1 MSLPSDVLRALRAT
15 FPGDALITDPERAL
29 VFGADASRRLAAP
42 EAVVRPGNL
51 EQTVELL
58 RIAHHYGVPLYP
70 RGRGTNRVGAC
81 VPTRPGIVVSCS
93 KLNRIM
99 EISGEDFVAV
109 CEPGVIT
116 GDLQQACKAR
126 GLLYPPDPASAR
138 YSTIGGNVAQNA
150 GGMRALKYGTTRDF
164 VLGVT
169 AVLPGGA
176 VTRLGSRCHKD
187 VAGLDL
193 ARLFAGSEG
202 TLGFMAGVTL
212 KLLPHPEASAS
223 LMAAFASEE
232 DALSAANA
240 VFAAGI
246 LPVAMEFMPEEVT
259 RALEHGADA
268 PWPKGP
274 GAALLFSLDGSP
286 EAVAADLARLRRAV
300 DTARPSWTG
309 EANTPPEEESLWE
322 PRRQVSQAAHFY
334 GPSKLS
340 DDIAVPRGKVGEAV
354 ARIRRLGLDAGL
366 TILAFGHLGDGNL
379 HVSVMHDAKDEDQ
392 ARRAAEARQSVLAMA
407 LELDGTITGEH
418 GVGLTKLAWLERM
431 RGPETVALMHAVKA
445 AFDPKGIMNPGKAY

>member
-1 MSLPSDVLRALRAT
+1 MTLSPEILRALRAV

-29 VFGADASRRLAAP
+29 VFGADASRRFATP
-42 EAVVRPGNL
+42 GAVVRPQNL
-51 EQTVELL
+51 EQIVELM
-58 RIAHHYGVPLYP
+58 RIAHHYGAPLYP

-81 VPTRPGIVVSCS
+81 VPEKPGIVVSCA
-93 KLNRIM
+93 KLDRIVDM
-99 EISGEDFVAV
+99 SNEDFVAV

-116 GDLQQACKAR
+116 GALQQAAKAR
-126 GLLYPPDPASAR
+126 GLLYAPDPASAR

-150 GGMRALKYGTTRDF
+150 GGMRALKYGTTRDW

-169 AVLPGGA
+169 AVLPGGTVA
-176 VTRLGSRCHKD
+176 RLGSRCHKD
-187 VAGLDL
+187 AAGLDL

-202 TLGFMAGVTL
+202 TLGFMADVTL

-223 LMAAFASEE
+223 LMAAFSSEE
-232 DALSAANA
+232 DALTAARA
-240 VFAAGI
+240 VFASGI
-246 LPVAMEFMPEEVT
+246 LPVALEFMPEEVT
-259 RALEHGADA
+259 RALEHVASV
-268 PWPKGP
+268 PWPKGS

-286 EAVAADLARLRRAV
+286 EAVAADLSRLRRSV
-300 DTARPSWTG
+300 ESARPSWTG
-309 EANTPPEEESLWE
+309 EANTPADEESLWE

-354 ARIRRLGLDAGL
+354 ARIRRLSQDAGL
-366 TILAFGHLGDGNL
+366 TVLAFGHLGDGNL
-379 HVSVMHDAKDEDQ
+379 HVSVMHDGADEAQ

-418 GVGLTKLAWLERM
+418 GVGMTKLNWLERM
-431 RGPETVALMHAVKA
+431 RGPETVALMRAVKA